1 MLSTLPKDVKRKG
14 GSTAETV
21 VHPSGKFVY
30 VSNRDPYNS
39 IAIFSIDPQTRK
51 LTAIGHQG
59 MGVKTPRNYAIE
71 PSGRYMLVANQSG
84 GDVIV
89 FKIDQSTGKL
99 TLTSM
104 SIEVPTPVC
113 VRFMEIK

>member
-1 MLSTLPKDVKRKG
+1 
-14 GSTAETV
+14 
-21 VHPSGKFVY
+21 
-30 VSNRDPYNS
+30 
-39 IAIFSIDPQTRK
+39 
-51 LTAIGHQG
+51 
-59 MGVKTPRNYAIE
+59 
-71 PSGRYMLVANQSG
+71 
-84 GDVIV
+84 V